1 MRVITRLFTRVVR
14 RLGAEEGIALLYV
27 MAAMVVV
34 FGLTAAALAA
44 VTLDTQGTTVDTS
57 QKQAY
62 AAAQAGIQRYLFDLN
77 TNNTY
82 WTQCVP
88 STANWIVNTGASETG
103 HQASVPGAS
112 GETYSV
118 MLLPAA

>member
-1 MRVITRLFTRVVR
+1 M
-14 RLGAEEGIALLYV
+14 
-27 MAAMVVV
+27 
-34 FGLTAAALAA
+34 
-44 VTLDTQGTTVDTS
+44 TLDTQGTAVDTS

-103 HQASVPGAS
+103 HQASVPGSS
-112 GETYSV
+112 GESYSV
-118 MLLPAA
+118 MLLPASGQSTYYASAASRIPSTR